1 MPPDSGPAYPPAVET
16 DGAAARRYHDRY
28 GSVLPV
34 IDLAASN
41 TPPKHHPGTPLIRLP
56 FPPFGGSADR
66 LGGLLALLYGVTR
79 IDWKASGVGAGRP
92 VPSGGGAYPGEVYAA
107 TGSGLC
113 HYLPA
118 AHALELLT
126 PADLRADLSACL
138 RTPATEQ
145 PDLPEPPDRPEHPDQ
160 RDQADQPEL
169 ILLIT
174 SRHDANLARY
184 GPFGHRLQALDTGV
198 LAGQALTLLA
208 AAGGRPAAHTLFAD
222 RPLSRLLGLDPGA
235 ESVHV
240 VVTSGPLTG
249 PEPTGALLNRRSA
262 GSGFEPV
269 PIASA
274 QLAGVLDQVA
284 EPVPLNGPNAPGI
297 DLYCVAGRVAGL
309 APGCHR
315 RDPRSGELLPVD
327 GDFSARAVPRDLFP
341 PGGPGELAGFEAAC
355 AVLVV
360 GDYERGYAD
369 HGDRWYRMLNIRAG
383 ILGQRIGL
391 AAARAGLGAGLR
403 CDVVG
408 SRTDR
413 VLGVSPGRTA
423 LLTAL
428 IGPERGSGAP
438 SQQLVRTGLTGL
450 TEANGLDRL
459 AGGRP

>member
-1 MPPDSGPAYPPAVET
+1 MPSDTYPHSVET
-16 DGAAARRYHDRY
+16 GGVAARRYHDLY
-28 GSVLPV
+28 GSVLPA

-41 TPPKHHPGTPLIRLP
+41 TPPKHHPGTPLIHLP
-56 FPPFGGSADR
+56 FPPFGQSADG

-79 IDWKASGVGAGRP
+79 IDWTGSGVGAGRP

-107 TGSGLC
+107 TASGLC

-126 PADLRADLSACL
+126 PADLRAELSACL
-138 RTPATEQ
+138 STPAT
-145 PDLPEPPDRPEHPDQ
+145 
-160 RDQADQPEL
+160 DQPEL

-174 SRHDANLARY
+174 TRHDANLARY
-184 GPFGHRLQALDTGV
+184 GPFGHRLQELDTGV

-208 AAGGRPAAHTLFAD
+208 AAGARPTPHTLFAD
-222 RPLSRLLGLDPGA
+222 QPLTRLLGLDPEA

-240 VVTSGPLTG
+240 VVTSGPLTD
-249 PEPTGALLNRRSA
+249 PAPTGPLLNRRSPR
-262 GSGFEPV
+262 SGFEPV
-269 PIASA
+269 PIPSA
-274 QLAGVLDQVA
+274 HLVQVLDQVA
-284 EPVPLNGPNAPGI
+284 EPVPLDGHNGLGT

-309 APGCHR
+309 EPGCHR
-315 RDPRSGELLPVD
+315 RDPRSGELLPVE
-327 GDFSARAVPRDLFP
+327 GDFSGHAVPRDLFP

-403 CDVVG
+403 CDFVS

-413 VLGVSPGRTA
+413 VLGASPDRTT

-428 IGPERGSGAP
+428 IGPERGSGTP
-438 SQQLVRTGLTGL
+438 SQQLILTGL
-450 TEANGLDRL
+450 TELTGL
-459 AGGRP
+459 AGGQQ